1 MTSDH
6 STRNE
11 GRGQTGSGWAAE
23 TTFHIRY
30 AETDQMGIVHHSAY
44 VPWLEEARSAL
55 SRQYGRS
62 YADFERAGYALAV
75 TELSL
80 RFIASARY
88 DRAVTVRIRVT
99 QVRSRQVCFD
109 YEVLDAET
117 GNRLASGFTAPEIGE
132 KLFISPKTVD
142 TYKQRISEKLGLAH
156 RSEYVQFALKLGLLK
171 E

>member
-6 STRNE
+6 STPHE
-11 GRGQTGSGWAAE
+11 ARGQNGGGWAAE

-55 SRQYGRS
+55 SRRYGRS

-75 TELSL
+75 TEMSV
-80 RFIASARY
+80 RFVTPARY
-88 DRAVTVRIRVT
+88 DRAVTVRIRVS

-117 GNRLASGFTAPEIGE
+117 STRLASGFTAHVCIDRAGRPA
-132 KLFISPKTVD
+132 
-142 TYKQRISEKLGLAH
+142 RIPPDWQEFWAGLMS
-156 RSEYVQFALKLGLLK
+156 R
-171 E
+171 